1 VGEKRTLQN
10 GRAIV
15 DTTDEAGK
23 QRRGCVDGLGRLVM
37 VVEPNPGA
45 TATTA
50 TGVVTISGNEQ
61 NTGSAAAPSTATI
74 TITGNERSFQD
85 CLTTCHTI
93 WDVGT
98 VAVTA
103 AGYPAKSVTYGHG
116 DTLATIAWKLGCAFH
131 NDTNAAADGPCPA
144 SAGTSSSVTLTTR
157 ASGAATGYS
166 FTTSSATTDQSGDFT
181 GASFFAGPNPGAFSG
196 GHDAGTPDS
205 GDVTISVNGTNYT
218 VSFGAVDTSSTIATR
233 LASAMSGSA
242 VVSASAVGN
251 QVNLTSKTAGS
262 AGNAALS
269 ASYTWNTAIFPQPSF
284 TTTASGVFGGYDA
297 MLLDNNPYKTL
308 YAYDALGNLTCV
320 EQHGDATT
328 GTGCSAAPTSDATSP
343 WRVRRFTYDS
353 FSRLLT
359 AKNPESG
366 TITYAYDADGEL
378 LQKTSPAP
386 NQTGTATQTVSYCY
400 DELHRVTGKG
410 YGAQSCPLATPVVT
424 YAYDSGANAKGHLTS
439 LTDQAGTA
447 SYSYDILGRLTAETR
462 TLTGANNAAISKN
475 LSYEYNLDGSLY
487 KLHYPSS
494 AVVTY
499 TPDSAGRTLSAVD
512 GGSGI
517 NYVTGATYGPDSSLT
532 GFVSG
537 SGGAAAITNSFTYNK
552 RLQPLTMSATAPSQ
566 TVYSIGYDFHAG
578 NGTANSGTDN
588 GNVYGIIN
596 YKDTTHGRD
605 QTFTYDALNRLIS
618 AQNAGTNCAA
628 MVLQNKTEY
637 WGNSYGYDP
646 WGNLLQKNVTK
657 CGAENLSVTAD
668 AHNWIHASGTDYLY
682 DAAGNMTYD
691 ATANLAYTFDEE
703 NRLTGA
709 AGYTYTYDGDGN
721 RVRKSNGNL
730 AANGTLYWYMT
741 PGVVA
746 ETDLAGTTKSEYIFF
761 GGERVA
767 RRDGATGTG
776 GVFYYFSDHLKTASV
791 ITDSAGV
798 IKAESDYYPWGGEL
812 QFVNNDSNDYKFT
825 GKKRDSETGLDYFGA
840 RYYSSGLGRFLNP
853 DWAAK
858 ATAVPYAE
866 FSDPQSLNLYSYVRN
881 VPTVR
886 FDEDGHQQTRP
897 SEAESETETKRREEE
912 EKLGKEVPDPLVK
925 AAEDVERER
934 SAEEGAASELI
945 NRLKGNPEDENEPC
959 SVTPSGG
966 PSIGNAKSPSQPPTL
981 PPYAPGAKTLGILNT
996 PKGPMLLKSGVEGP
1010 AKSMPKGSPG
1020 FDIVTRTHVEGHA
1033 AAAMQ
1038 QLGLKDATVVIN
1050 NPQICS
1056 SCTELLPRMLEPGSH
1071 LTVVTS
1077 NGTSTTF
1084 TGVAK

>member
-1 VGEKRTLQN
+1 MTRN
-10 GRAIV
+10 
-15 DTTDEAGK
+15 
-23 QRRGCVDGLGRLVM
+23 
-37 VVEPNPGA
+37 
-45 TATTA
+45 
-50 TGVVTISGNEQ
+50 VT
-61 NTGSAAAPSTATI
+61 P
-74 TITGNERSFQD
+74 
-85 CLTTCHTI
+85 
-93 WDVGT
+93 T
-98 VAVTA
+98 VQ
-103 AGYPAKSVTYGHG
+103 TY
-116 DTLATIAWKLGCAFH
+116 
-131 NDTNAAADGPCPA
+131 
-144 SAGTSSSVTLTTR
+144 
-157 ASGAATGYS
+157 
-166 FTTSSATTDQSGDFT
+166 
-181 GASFFAGPNPGAFSG
+181 
-196 GHDAGTPDS
+196 
-205 GDVTISVNGTNYT
+205 
-218 VSFGAVDTSSTIATR
+218 
-233 LASAMSGSA
+233 
-242 VVSASAVGN
+242 
-251 QVNLTSKTAGS
+251 
-262 AGNAALS
+262 
-269 ASYTWNTAIFPQPSF
+269 
-284 TTTASGVFGGYDA
+284 
-297 MLLDNNPYKTL
+297 
-308 YAYDALGNLTCV
+308 
-320 EQHGDATT
+320 
-328 GTGCSAAPTSDATSP
+328 
-343 WRVRRFTYDS
+343 TYD
-353 FSRLLT
+353 
-359 AKNPESG
+359 
-366 TITYAYDADGEL
+366 
-378 LQKTSPAP
+378 Q
-386 NQTGTATQTVSYCY
+386 
-400 DELHRVTGKG
+400 
-410 YGAQSCPLATPVVT
+410 
-424 YAYDSGANAKGHLTS
+424 
-439 LTDQAGTA
+439 
-447 SYSYDILGRLTAETR
+447 
-462 TLTGANNAAISKN
+462 
-475 LSYEYNLDGSLY
+475 
-487 KLHYPSS
+487 
-494 AVVTY
+494 
-499 TPDSAGRTLSAVD
+499 
-512 GGSGI
+512 
-517 NYVTGATYGPDSSLT
+517 
-532 GFVSG
+532 
-537 SGGAAAITNSFTYNK
+537 
-552 RLQPLTMSATAPSQ
+552 
-566 TVYSIGYDFHAG
+566 
-578 NGTANSGTDN
+578 
-588 GNVYGIIN
+588 
-596 YKDTTHGRD
+596 
-605 QTFTYDALNRLIS
+605 
-618 AQNAGTNCAA
+618 
-628 MVLQNKTEY
+628 
-637 WGNSYGYDP
+637 
-646 WGNLLQKNVTK
+646 
-657 CGAENLSVTAD
+657 
-668 AHNWIHASGTDYLY
+668 
-682 DAAGNMTYD
+682 
-691 ATANLAYTFDEE
+691 E

-730 AANGTLYWYMT
+730 AVNGTLYWYMT

-761 GGERVA
+761 DGERVA

-825 GKKRDSETGLDYFGA
+825 GKKRDLETGLDYFGA

-945 NRLKGNPEDENEPC
+945 NRLKRNPEDENEPC